1 MYFGRLEEPCTL
13 RSPSGRLHPGRDP
26 GTERRPPEREEKNV
40 CVCEHSPPVFLKQE
54 HCNLKLSGNAHRKK
68 ITTVFFAKS
77 MERERES
84 ENMKE
89 LRRAWRNMEWWM
101 YITYIS
107 SPFPPLPFP
116 FFFPFPF
123 FLFHP
128 FPFSFLFPSFS
139 IFFSLSVFLSLGF
152 PLPFLLHSFHFFV
165 SVSFSWFFFLL
176 FLSLVCLLALVA
188 VSTSLSYSLGGRVF
202 SRLMLGL
209 SCFLSFC
216 RPSKLCRIMPNH
228 AWSVGSHWRRP
239 PRLRSPLE
247 RLC

>member
-77 MERERES
+77 MERERERVRTWKNCVVLG
-84 ENMKE
+84 ETWNDE
-89 LRRAWRNMEWWM
+89 CILPTYLLPFLRFPFLF
-101 YITYIS
+101 S
-107 SPFPPLPFP
+107 SPFL
-116 FFFPFPF
+116 